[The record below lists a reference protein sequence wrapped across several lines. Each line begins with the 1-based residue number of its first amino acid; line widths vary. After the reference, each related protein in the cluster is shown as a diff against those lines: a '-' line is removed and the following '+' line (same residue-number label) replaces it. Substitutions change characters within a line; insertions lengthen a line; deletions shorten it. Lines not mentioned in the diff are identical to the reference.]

1 MSTFSHIAVV
11 GAGSWGTALA
21 HLLAQKGR
29 AVRLWCYEAELAAQI
44 QATRENALYLP
55 GIALSPQLTV
65 SADLAGVVADADV
78 VVLVAPSHALRAVA
92 QQLAPRLRLD
102 AIVVCCTKGIEIGT
116 GCLMSDILAQ
126 TLTAHPAERRC
137 YLSGPSFAR
146 EVAEG
151 QPTAVVIAGSNP
163 TITKQMQDLFRTGS
177 FMTFTHS
184 DVIGIEVGGAVKN
197 VLAIATGIADGLGLG
212 HNSRAALITRG
223 LYEIIKLGQ
232 ALGAQPLTFA
242 GLAGMGDL
250 ILTCTGGLSRN
261 RQVGLELGK
270 GRPLKAILAEM
281 RMVAE
286 GVRTA
291 QAVHELLMRHHITA
305 PICTAVYEILYEN
318 KTPPTALAELTA
330 LELSE
335 ELGTIDSGILAR

>member
-1 MSTFSHIAVV
+1 MPFPQKIAVI

-21 HLLAQKGR
+21 QLLACKGFS
-29 AVRLWCYEAELAAQI
+29 VQLWCYEAELAAQI
-44 QATRENALYLP
+44 QATRENAPYLP
-55 GIALSPQLTV
+55 GIALAPQLTV
-65 SADLAGVVADADV
+65 SAALVPVVADAEV

-92 QQLAPRLRLD
+92 QQLATPLRPQ

-116 GCLMSDILAQ
+116 GCLMSDILTQ
-126 TLTAHPAERRC
+126 TLIAHPPEHRC

-151 QPTAVVIAGSNP
+151 QPTAVVIAGP
-163 TITKQMQDLFRTGS
+163 DPAITKQMQELFRTPS

-232 ALGAQPLTFA
+232 ALGAQPLTFV

-270 GRPLKAILAEM
+270 GRPLAAILADM

-291 QAVHELLMRHHITA
+291 QAVHELLLQHQISA
-305 PICTAVYEILYEN
+305 PICTAVYEILYEG
-318 KTPPTALAELTA
+318 KTPAAALAELTA
-330 LELSE
+330 MELKE
-335 ELGTIDSGILAR
+335 ELGTIDSGGTAR